1 MSDVDE
7 TFESVGAGASD
18 TIPMQAGQLK
28 KGDYVCIKGF
38 PCKIVDV
45 SVSKTGKHGHAKAS
59 ITALDIF
66 TGKKYEDGAPTSHN
80 MAVPVVK
87 TNQYMLVDIGQPDA
101 AGKRALTLLDDEGE
115 ERNDLNLPED
125 EDLAKRLIEA
135 LESGAETQVQVTS
148 AMGHHQVMGLKSST
162 A

>member
-1 MSDVDE
+1 MSDDE
-7 TFESVGAGASD
+7 TFEAVEANGTD

-38 PCKIVDV
+38 PCRIVDL

-87 TNQYMLVDIGQPDA
+87 TNQYQLVDIGMPDKDT
-101 AGKRALTLLDDEGE
+101 GKRPLSLLDEEAE

-125 EDLAKRLIEA
+125 EDLAKRIMEGF
-135 LESGAETQVQVTS
+135 ESGNEVTVTVTS
-148 AMGHHQVMGLKSST
+148 AMGHHQVMGIKT
-162 A
+162 TTG